1 MCFYIR
7 NVMNYGSIES
17 SGMIPVTN
25 PKLKLENEKAAA
37 KEREKEEK
45 AALKKAKKLKKEAE
59 AQAKKRKNHPLL
71 SESPS
76 KPKHIK
82 LSNDTNK
89 SSSNI
94 DKLNHKSIKSEK
106 PLSSSKSSKPHS
118 KFFFFFFC
126 FVFLCFALFFFLRIK
141 KKKKDIYIFIFI

>member
-118 KFFFFFFC
+118 KFFFFFF
-126 FVFLCFALFFFLRIK
+126 FFIFFFFFFFLKKK